1 MLEVAT
7 KPCFLKMG
15 KELATMEA
23 SFSSPSSLNSLI
35 RSLRMIHE
43 QMKKKK
49 IGAELSRSQKQ
60 NPNKV
65 VVFPVMW

>member
-15 KELATMEA
+15 KELATIEA

-43 QMKKKK
+43 QMKKKS
-49 IGAELSRSQKQ
+49 EQ
-60 NPNKV
+60 NSLEAKSKTPTK
-65 VVFPVMW
+65 

>member
-15 KELATMEA
+15 KELATIEA

-43 QMKKKK
+43 QMEKK